1 MGIMRFKLNNTAHK
15 REEAR
20 IHRVATFN
28 TNHRIV
34 ISALEERAEQ
44 NNSAEGNAAK
54 QSKPRN
60 SRLLDKDGR
69 NFGMNITDLCF
80 ASLPIQN

>member
-1 MGIMRFKLNNTAHK
+1 MRLKLKNTAND
-15 REEAR
+15 REDMR

-28 TNHRIV
+28 TNHRSV

-44 NNSAEGNAAK
+44 NNNAEGNATK
-54 QSKPRN
+54 QSTPRN

-69 NFGMNITDLCF
+69 NFGINNTVLCF
-80 ASLPIQN
+80 ASLPFQN